1 MHFEYRFRSLL
12 KGILKFKDI
21 SIFKRDIYIKI
32 QMQISILKFKI
43 SVLYF
48 KIKYRLLYFYYIDI
62 CIYLYF
68 EYRYKNVLHTI
79 IFYICL

>member
-12 KGILKFKDI
+12 KGILKIKDI
-21 SIFKRDIYIKI
+21 CIFKRDIYIKI

-48 KIKYRLLYFYYIDI
+48 KLNTDY
-62 CIYLYF
+62 CIL
-68 EYRYKNVLHTI
+68 I
-79 IFYICL
+79 I